1 MRVKVLTQ
9 ERMIL
14 SCLICKISAITKK
27 ALCDRCSLCSVFPII
42 IDNYNNNN
50 NNNNDNNN
58 IIK

>member
-9 ERMIL
+9 ERLIL

-27 ALCDRCSLCSVFPII
+27 ALYDRCSLCSVLPII
-42 IDNYNNNN
+42 INNNYN